1 MSTEIHQDPPLP
13 DVDTSTTANPL
24 ESSTSKSGGN
34 EQFQEIWGK
43 VSEVLAAPIDYLT
56 DFFKNYRPYIIAV
69 LVVASAAIAVRLTL
83 AILGALN
90 GIPLL
95 PALLELIG
103 LGYTAWFVYRY
114 LWRAANRQE
123 LVENFNSLKDQVLG
137 NKA

>member
-1 MSTEIHQDPPLP
+1 
-13 DVDTSTTANPL
+13 
-24 ESSTSKSGGN
+24 
-34 EQFQEIWGK
+34 
-43 VSEVLAAPIDYLT
+43 
-56 DFFKNYRPYIIAV
+56 